1 MISVQAFQNEM
12 GRLDGHRLLVSRD
25 QSDVRA
31 GVADLLCAHELECV
45 DRRERVDAT
54 LSRLSVGDI
63 DFIKLRYGSAVAVR
77 PEPSSGFVML
87 QFVLSGQLQVEH
99 GRYLTEGRAGEAI
112 IIESL
117 DQRALRWSADCEQLI
132 VPIRRATIARAME
145 TITGRPSPAF
155 YGFDRSV
162 RLDTPAGQSL
172 MALAGYL
179 LSLPAVGGGH
189 AATSALLADVL
200 AHHLLLHHRREPV
213 EAATTGPVPYHVH
226 RAEKFMRANLAA
238 DLDLDGVAVHARVS
252 TRTLTAGFRRF
263 RGTSPMQWLRARRL
277 EQVRE
282 WLLAG
287 EAVTVAS
294 AAARA
299 GFPHAG
305 RFSQLYRA
313 RFGESPN
320 ITLATAGRRN

>member
-1 MISVQAFQNEM
+1 MISVQAFQDEM
-12 GRLDGHRLLVSRD
+12 GRFDGHRLLASRD
-25 QSDVRA
+25 RGDIRA
-31 GVADLLCAHELECV
+31 GVAELLCAHELECV
-45 DRRERVDAT
+45 NRRGRMDAT

-63 DFIKLRYGSAVAVR
+63 DFIKLRYGSDVAVR

-87 QFVLSGQLQVEH
+87 QFVLSGHVQVEH
-99 GRYLTEGRAGEAI
+99 GPYLTEGRVGEAV

-132 VPIRRATIARAME
+132 VPIRRTTIARAME
-145 TITGRPSPAF
+145 TLTGQPSPAF

-179 LSLPAVGGGH
+179 LSLPAAGGRS
-189 AATSALLADVL
+189 AATSALLAEVL
-200 AHHLLLHHRREPV
+200 AHHLLLHHRGAPV
-213 EAATTGPVPYHVH
+213 EAIAAPVPYHVH
-226 RAEKFMRANLAA
+226 RAERYMRANLAA
-238 DLDLDGVAVHARVS
+238 DLDLDGVAAQAGVS
-252 TRTLTAGFRRF
+252 TRTLTAAFRRF
-263 RGTSPMQWLRARRL
+263 RDTSPMEWLRARRL
-277 EQVRE
+277 EQVRS

-305 RFSQLYRA
+305 RFSQLYRT
-313 RFGESPN
+313 RFGENPK
-320 ITLATAGRRN
+320 ITLAAARRN